1 MIVRNPSLILAFICN
16 IDRNKTDVYIIHMQ
30 KIKNKDKLLAN
41 GLRVIHEQGLAGA
54 SVRDIAA
61 AAGVPLGSFTNY
73 FASKTAF
80 GLEIIAMYR
89 EASRAII
96 DATLRNEALSPLQRL
111 RDYID
116 ATRDFLAVDG
126 MRNGCLCGNIGAEA
140 NAHGEE
146 VRLKISEVFS
156 TTRCEVAACLKAAV
170 AQNELS
176 DRMDI
181 DDVAGFIVSSLQ
193 GAFLVSKVE
202 RSPEPVNRLK
212 RILFSMTLAP
222 VNKIATK

>member
-1 MIVRNPSLILAFICN
+1 ML
-16 IDRNKTDVYIIHMQ
+16 

-80 GLEIIAMYR
+80 GLEIIDMYR

-96 DATLRNEALSPLQRL
+96 DATLRNESLSPLQRL
-111 RDYID
+111 KDYID
-116 ATRDFLAVDG
+116 AVRDFLAEDG

-146 VRLKISEVFS
+146 VRLKIIEVFS
-156 TTRCEVAACLKAAV
+156 ADRREVAACLKAAV

-181 DDVAGFIVSSLQ
+181 DDVAGFVVSSLQ
-193 GAFLVSKVE
+193 GAFLVAKVE
-202 RSPEPVNRLK
+202 RSPEPVNRFK
-212 RILFSMTLAP
+212 RILFSMTLAR
-222 VNKIATK
+222 VDKIAAK

>member
-1 MIVRNPSLILAFICN
+1 M
-16 IDRNKTDVYIIHMQ
+16 K

-80 GLEIIAMYR
+80 GLEIIDMYR
-89 EASRAII
+89 EASRAMIE
-96 DATLRNEALSPLQRL
+96 ATLRNEALSPLQRL
-111 RDYID
+111 KDYID
-116 ATRDFLAVDG
+116 AMRDFLAEDG
-126 MRNGCLCGNIGAEA
+126 MRNGCLCGNIGAET
-140 NAHGEE
+140 NVHSEE
-146 VRLKISEVFS
+146 VRLKITEVFS
-156 TTRCEVAACLKAAV
+156 ANRREFAACLKAAV

-176 DRMDI
+176 ARMDI

-193 GAFLVSKVE
+193 GAFLVAKVE
-202 RSPEPVNRLK
+202 RSPEPLNRFK

-222 VNKIATK
+222 ANKIAAK